1 MIIMTVIVV
10 GCICHVFCA
19 QIYIKTKIRT
29 QKYKFEGDVPIR
41 AEKRHLTDTI
51 LGLMMVMMMMVMMM
65 MMLMMVMMMVVMVMI
80 AMLTRW
86 TGSLGEISAAA
97 TVWISSALRPG
108 ESSLKVIA
116 IIVVVVEGG
125 E

>member
-1 MIIMTVIVV
+1 MTIMTVIVV

-65 MMLMMVMMMVVMVMI
+65 MRMIVIVMVMV
-80 AMLTRW
+80 M
-86 TGSLGEISAAA
+86 
-97 TVWISSALRPG
+97 
-108 ESSLKVIA
+108 
-116 IIVVVVEGG
+116 
-125 E
+125 

>member
-65 MMLMMVMMMVVMVMI
+65 MVMMMMRMIVIVMVMV
-80 AMLTRW
+80 M
-86 TGSLGEISAAA
+86 
-97 TVWISSALRPG
+97 
-108 ESSLKVIA
+108 
-116 IIVVVVEGG
+116 
-125 E
+125 